1 MKCVNW
7 LTIILMKANKASS
20 HMKSRLKELNDA
32 LDSGAFIQARH
43 MLNHTLKPADTA
55 HLLESSP
62 PREREVLW
70 NLVNPELEGEVLQ
83 HLSDE
88 IQAEFVNQMNT
99 EELLQ
104 ATENLDTDHFADI
117 LQQLPKTVMQ
127 EVLNSLGQ
135 QDRERVEQVLSYPE
149 DTAGGLMNTD
159 VVSIRPD
166 ITIDAVLRYLRRHDT
181 MPDMTDNLFVVTRKD
196 RYMGL
201 LPLTSL
207 LVSDPNTLISDI
219 MDTEREAIPADLD
232 ETDVA
237 NLFERNDWVSAPV
250 INQEGRLVGRITIDD
265 VVDVIR
271 EEADHS
277 LMRMAG
283 LDEDEDTFAPV
294 VKTTRRRAVWLGINL
309 LTALFA
315 SMMIGLFQHT
325 IEQVVALAILMPIVA
340 SMGGV
345 AGSQALTLVIRG
357 QALGH
362 VEASNIGYLLNR
374 EIIVGALNGLLWAT
388 VVASIASWWF
398 SDLTIGFIIAIAM
411 IINLIVAAIF
421 GTSLPVILKA
431 MNIDPALAGGV
442 ILTTITDVVG
452 FCAFLGLATLFY
464 A

>member
-1 MKCVNW
+1 
-7 LTIILMKANKASS
+7 
-20 HMKSRLKELNDA
+20 MKSRLKELNDA

-43 MLNHTLKPADTA
+43 MLNHTLKPVDTA

-374 EIIVGALNGLLWAT
+374 EIIVGALNGLLWST

>member
-1 MKCVNW
+1 
-7 LTIILMKANKASS
+7 
-20 HMKSRLKELNDA
+20 MKSRLQELNDA

-43 MLNHTLKPADTA
+43 MLNHTLKPAHTA
-55 HLLESSP
+55 HLLKSSP

-70 NLVNPELEGEVLQ
+70 NLINPELEGEVLQ

-104 ATENLDTDHFADI
+104 ATENLDTDDFADI
-117 LQQLPKTVMQ
+117 LQQLPKKVLQ
-127 EVLNSLGQ
+127 EVLNSLRQ

-166 ITIDAVLRYLRRHDT
+166 LTIDAVLRYLRRHDT
-181 MPDMTDNLFVVTRKD
+181 IPEMTDNLFVVTRKD
-196 RYMGL
+196 SYIGL
-201 LPLTSL
+201 LPLTRL
-207 LVSDPNTLISDI
+207 LVSDPNTLISDV

-294 VKTTRRRAVWLGINL
+294 FKTAKRRAVWLGINL
-309 LTALFA
+309 LTALLA
-315 SMMIGLFQHT
+315 SMVIGLFQDT
-325 IEQVVALAILMPIVA
+325 IEKVVALAILMPIVA
-340 SMGGV
+340 SMGGI

-362 VEASNIGYLLNR
+362 VEHSNIGYLLNR
-374 EIIVGALNGLLWAT
+374 EVIVGALNGLLWAS

-398 SDLTIGFIIAIAM
+398 SDFTIGFIIAIAM
-411 IINLIVAAIF
+411 VINLVVAAIC

-464 A
+464 SQGI

>member
-1 MKCVNW
+1 
-7 LTIILMKANKASS
+7 
-20 HMKSRLKELNDA
+20 MKSRLKELNDA

-70 NLVNPELEGEVLQ
+70 NLVNPELEGEVLH

-181 MPDMTDNLFVVTRKD
+181 IPDMTDNLFVVTRKD

-219 MDTEREAIPADLD
+219 MDTERAAIPADLD

-315 SMMIGLFQHT
+315 SMMIGLFQDT

>member
-1 MKCVNW
+1 
-7 LTIILMKANKASS
+7 
-20 HMKSRLKELNDA
+20 MKSRLQELNDA

-43 MLNHTLKPADTA
+43 MLNHTLKPAHTA

-62 PREREVLW
+62 PREREILW
-70 NLVNPELEGEVLQ
+70 NLVDPELEGEVLQ
-83 HLSDE
+83 HLSYE

-117 LQQLPKTVMQ
+117 LQQLPTKVMQ

-135 QDRERVEQVLSYPE
+135 QDRERLEQALSYPE

-166 ITIDAVLRYLRRHDT
+166 LTIDAVLRYLRRHDT
-181 MPDMTDNLFVVTRKD
+181 IPEMTDNLFVVTRKD
-196 RYMGL
+196 SYIGL

-207 LVSDPNTLISDI
+207 LVSDPHTLVSEV

-250 INQEGRLVGRITIDD
+250 VNQEGRLVGRITIDD

-271 EEADHS
+271 EEVDHS

-294 VKTTRRRAVWLGINL
+294 LKTARRRAVWLGINL
-309 LTALFA
+309 LTALLA
-315 SMMIGLFQHT
+315 SMVIGLFQDT

-340 SMGGV
+340 SMGGI

-362 VEASNIGYLLNR
+362 VEQSNIGYLLNR
-374 EIIVGALNGLLWAT
+374 EIIVGVINGLLWAT

-398 SDLTIGFIIAIAM
+398 SDVTIGLIIAIAM
-411 IINLIVAAIF
+411 VINLVVAAIF

-464 A
+464 S

>member
-1 MKCVNW
+1 
-7 LTIILMKANKASS
+7 
-20 HMKSRLKELNDA
+20 MKSRLQELNDA

-43 MLNHTLKPADTA
+43 MLNHTLKPAHTA

-70 NLVNPELEGEVLQ
+70 NLINPELEGEVLQ

-104 ATENLDTDHFADI
+104 ATENLDTDDFADI
-117 LQQLPKTVMQ
+117 LQQLPKKVLQ
-127 EVLNSLGQ
+127 EVLNSLRQ

-166 ITIDAVLRYLRRHDT
+166 LTIDAVLRYLRRHDT
-181 MPDMTDNLFVVTRKD
+181 IPDMTDNLFVVTRKD
-196 RYMGL
+196 SYIGL
-201 LPLTSL
+201 LPLTRL
-207 LVSDPNTLISDI
+207 LVSDPNTLISDV

-237 NLFERNDWVSAPV
+237 NLFERNDWVSAPI

-294 VKTTRRRAVWLGINL
+294 LKTAKRRAVWLGINL
-309 LTALFA
+309 LTALLA
-315 SMMIGLFQHT
+315 SMVIGLFQDT
-325 IEQVVALAILMPIVA
+325 IEKVVALAILMPIVA
-340 SMGGV
+340 SMGGI

-362 VEASNIGYLLNR
+362 VEHSNIGYLLNR
-374 EIIVGALNGLLWAT
+374 EVIVGALNGLLWAT

-398 SDLTIGFIIAIAM
+398 SDFTIGFIIAIAM
-411 IINLIVAAIF
+411 VINLVVAAIC

-452 FCAFLGLATLFY
+452 FFAFLGLATIFY
-464 A
+464 SQGI

>member
-1 MKCVNW
+1 MI
-7 LTIILMKANKASS
+7 T
-20 HMKSRLKELNDA
+20 RLKEVNDA

-43 MLNHTLKPADTA
+43 MLNHTLKPAHTA

-62 PREREVLW
+62 PREREILW

-88 IQAEFVNQMNT
+88 VKAEFVNQMNT

-104 ATENLDTDHFADI
+104 ATENLDTDDFADI
-117 LQQLPKTVMQ
+117 LQQLPKKVMQ
-127 EVLNSLGQ
+127 EVLNSLGE

-166 ITIDAVLRYLRRHDT
+166 LTVDAVLRYLRRHDAI
-181 MPDMTDNLFVVTRKD
+181 PEMTDNLFVVTRKD
-196 RYMGL
+196 RYIGL
-201 LPLTSL
+201 LSLTSL
-207 LVSDPNTLISDI
+207 LVSGPNTLVSDV
-219 MDTEREAIPADLD
+219 MDTEREAIAAALD
-232 ETDVA
+232 ATDVA

-250 INQEGRLVGRITIDD
+250 VDHEGRLVGRITIDD
-265 VVDVIR
+265 VIDVIR
-271 EEADHS
+271 DEADHS

-283 LDEDEDTFAPV
+283 LDEDEDTFSPV
-294 VKTTRRRAVWLGINL
+294 LKTARRRAVWLGINL
-309 LTALFA
+309 VTALFA
-315 SMMIGLFQHT
+315 SMMIGLFQDT

-340 SMGGV
+340 SMGGI

-362 VEASNIGYLLNR
+362 VERSNIGYLLNR
-374 EIIVGALNGLLWAT
+374 EILVGAMNGLLWAT
-388 VVASIASWWF
+388 VVASIASYWF
-398 SDLTIGFIIAIAM
+398 NDITIGLIIAIAM

>member
-1 MKCVNW
+1 MI
-7 LTIILMKANKASS
+7 T
-20 HMKSRLKELNDA
+20 RLKEVNDA
-32 LDSGAFIQARH
+32 LDSCAFIQARH
-43 MLNHTLKPADTA
+43 MLNHTLKPAHTA

-62 PREREVLW
+62 PREREILW

-88 IQAEFVNQMNT
+88 VQAEFVNQMNT

-104 ATENLDTDHFADI
+104 ATENLDTDDFADI
-117 LQQLPKTVMQ
+117 LQQLPKKVMQ
-127 EVLNSLGQ
+127 EVLNSLGE

-166 ITIDAVLRYLRRHDT
+166 LTVDAVLRYLRRHDAI
-181 MPDMTDNLFVVTRKD
+181 PEMTDNLFVVTRKD
-196 RYMGL
+196 RYIGL
-201 LPLTSL
+201 LSLTSL
-207 LVSDPNTLISDI
+207 LVSGPNTLVSDV
-219 MDTEREAIPADLD
+219 MDTEREAIAAALD
-232 ETDVA
+232 ATDVA

-250 INQEGRLVGRITIDD
+250 VDHEGRLVGRITIDD
-265 VVDVIR
+265 VIDVIR
-271 EEADHS
+271 DEADHS

-283 LDEDEDTFAPV
+283 LDEDEDTFSPV
-294 VKTTRRRAVWLGINL
+294 LKTARRRAVWLGINL
-309 LTALFA
+309 VTALFA
-315 SMMIGLFQHT
+315 SMMIGLFQDT

-340 SMGGV
+340 SMGGI

-362 VEASNIGYLLNR
+362 VERSNIGYLLNR
-374 EIIVGALNGLLWAT
+374 EILVGAMNGLLWAT
-388 VVASIASWWF
+388 VVASIASYWF
-398 SDLTIGFIIAIAM
+398 NDITIGLIIAIAM

>member
-1 MKCVNW
+1 
-7 LTIILMKANKASS
+7 
-20 HMKSRLKELNDA
+20 MKSRLQELNDA

-43 MLNHTLKPADTA
+43 MLNHTLKPAHTA
-55 HLLESSP
+55 HLLKSSP

-70 NLVNPELEGEVLQ
+70 NLINPELEGEVLH

-104 ATENLDTDHFADI
+104 ATENLDTDDFADI
-117 LQQLPKTVMQ
+117 LQQLPKKVLQ
-127 EVLNSLGQ
+127 EVLNSLRQ

-166 ITIDAVLRYLRRHDT
+166 LTIDAVLRYLRRHDT
-181 MPDMTDNLFVVTRKD
+181 IPEMTDNLFVVTRKD
-196 RYMGL
+196 NYIGL
-201 LPLTSL
+201 LPLTRL
-207 LVSDPNTLISDI
+207 LVSDPNTLISDV
-219 MDTEREAIPADLD
+219 MDTEREAITADLD

-294 VKTTRRRAVWLGINL
+294 LKTAKRRAVWLGINL
-309 LTALFA
+309 LTALLA
-315 SMMIGLFQHT
+315 SMVIGLFQDT
-325 IEQVVALAILMPIVA
+325 IEKVVALAILMPIVA
-340 SMGGV
+340 SLGGI

-362 VEASNIGYLLNR
+362 VEHSNIGYLLNR
-374 EIIVGALNGLLWAT
+374 EVIVGALNGLLWAT

-398 SDLTIGFIIAIAM
+398 SDFTIGFIIAIAM
-411 IINLIVAAIF
+411 VINLVVAAIC

-464 A
+464 SQGI

>member
-1 MKCVNW
+1 
-7 LTIILMKANKASS
+7 
-20 HMKSRLKELNDA
+20 
-32 LDSGAFIQARH
+32 
-43 MLNHTLKPADTA
+43 
-55 HLLESSP
+55 
-62 PREREVLW
+62 
-70 NLVNPELEGEVLQ
+70 LVNPELEGEVLH

-104 ATENLDTDHFADI
+104 ATENLDTDDFADI
-117 LQQLPKTVMQ
+117 LQQLPKKVMQ
-127 EVLNSLGQ
+127 EVLNSLRQ
-135 QDRERVEQVLSYPE
+135 QDRERLEQVLSYPE

-166 ITIDAVLRYLRRHDT
+166 LTIDAVLRYLRRHET
-181 MPDMTDNLFVVTRKD
+181 IPEMTDNLFVVTRKD
-196 RYMGL
+196 RYIGL
-201 LPLTSL
+201 LPLTTL
-207 LVSDPNTLISDI
+207 LVSDPNTLILDV

-250 INQEGRLVGRITIDD
+250 VNQEGRLVGRITIDD

-283 LDEDEDTFAPV
+283 LDDDEDTFAPV
-294 VKTTRRRAVWLGINL
+294 VKTAKRRAVWLGINL
-309 LTALFA
+309 LTALLA
-315 SMMIGLFQHT
+315 SMVIGLFQHT

-340 SMGGV
+340 SMGGI

-362 VEASNIGYLLNR
+362 VERSNIGYLLNR
-374 EIIVGALNGLLWAT
+374 EIIVGTINGLLWAT

-411 IINLIVAAIF
+411 VINLIVAAIC

>member
-1 MKCVNW
+1 
-7 LTIILMKANKASS
+7 
-20 HMKSRLKELNDA
+20 MKSRLKELNDA

-250 INQEGRLVGRITIDD
+250 TNQEGRLVGRITIDD

-398 SDLTIGFIIAIAM
+398 SDLTIGLIIAIAM

>member
-1 MKCVNW
+1 M
-7 LTIILMKANKASS
+7 
-20 HMKSRLKELNDA
+20 
-32 LDSGAFIQARH
+32 
-43 MLNHTLKPADTA
+43 
-55 HLLESSP
+55 
-62 PREREVLW
+62 LW
-70 NLVNPELEGEVLQ
+70 NLINPELEGEVLQ

-104 ATENLDTDHFADI
+104 ATENLDTDDFADI
-117 LQQLPKTVMQ
+117 LQQLPKKVLQ
-127 EVLNSLGQ
+127 EVLNSLRQ

-166 ITIDAVLRYLRRHDT
+166 LTIDAVLRYLRRHDT
-181 MPDMTDNLFVVTRKD
+181 IPEMTDNLFVVTRKD
-196 RYMGL
+196 SYIGL
-201 LPLTSL
+201 LPLTRL
-207 LVSDPNTLISDI
+207 LVSDPNTLISDV

-294 VKTTRRRAVWLGINL
+294 LKTAKRRAVWLGINL
-309 LTALFA
+309 LTALLA
-315 SMMIGLFQHT
+315 SMVIGLFQDT
-325 IEQVVALAILMPIVA
+325 IEKVVALAILMPIVA
-340 SMGGV
+340 SMGGI

-362 VEASNIGYLLNR
+362 VEHSNIGYLLNR
-374 EIIVGALNGLLWAT
+374 EVIVGALNGLLWAS

-398 SDLTIGFIIAIAM
+398 SDFTIGFIIAIAM
-411 IINLIVAAIF
+411 VINLVVAAIC

-464 A
+464 SQGI

>member
-1 MKCVNW
+1 ME
-7 LTIILMKANKASS
+7 
-20 HMKSRLKELNDA
+20 SRLKELNDA

-43 MLNHTLKPADTA
+43 MLNHTLKPAHTA

-83 HLSDE
+83 HLNDE

-99 EELLQ
+99 DELLQ
-104 ATENLDTDHFADI
+104 ATVNLDTDDFADI
-117 LQQLPKTVMQ
+117 LQQLPKKVMQ
-127 EVLNSLGQ
+127 EVLDRLGQ
-135 QDRERVEQVLSYPE
+135 QDRDRLEQVLSYPE

-166 ITIDAVLRYLRRHDT
+166 LTVDAVLRYLRRHDR
-181 MPDMTDNLFVVTRKD
+181 MPEMTDNLFVVTRKD
-196 RYMGL
+196 RYIGL
-201 LPLTSL
+201 LPVTSM
-207 LVSDPNTLISDI
+207 LVSDPHTLVTDI

-232 ETDVA
+232 EMDVA
-237 NLFERNDWVSAPV
+237 NLFERHDWVSAPV
-250 INQEGRLVGRITIDD
+250 VNEEGRLLGRITIDD

-271 EEADHS
+271 EDADHS

-283 LDEDEDTFAPV
+283 LDDDEDTFAPV
-294 VKTTRRRAVWLGINL
+294 LKTSKRRAVWLGINL

-315 SMMIGLFQHT
+315 SMMIGLFQDT
-325 IEQVVALAILMPIVA
+325 IEKVVALAILMPIVA
-340 SMGGV
+340 SMGGI

-362 VEASNIGYLLNR
+362 VERSNIGYLINR
-374 EIIVGALNGLLWAT
+374 EVIVGTINGILWAL

-398 SDLTIGFIIAIAM
+398 ADLTIGLIIAIAM
-411 IINLIVAAIF
+411 IINLVVAAIC
-421 GTSLPVILKA
+421 GTSLPIILKA
-431 MNIDPALAGGV
+431 INIDPALAGGV

-452 FCAFLGLATLFY
+452 FCAFLGLATLIY

>member
-1 MKCVNW
+1 
-7 LTIILMKANKASS
+7 
-20 HMKSRLKELNDA
+20 MKSRLQELNDA

-43 MLNHTLKPADTA
+43 MLNHTLKPAHTA
-55 HLLESSP
+55 HLLKSSP

-70 NLVNPELEGEVLQ
+70 NLINPELEGEVLQ

-104 ATENLDTDHFADI
+104 ATENLDTDDFADI
-117 LQQLPKTVMQ
+117 LQQLPKKVLQ
-127 EVLNSLGQ
+127 EVLNSLRQ

-166 ITIDAVLRYLRRHDT
+166 LTIDAVLRYLRRHDT
-181 MPDMTDNLFVVTRKD
+181 IPEMTDNLFVVTRKD
-196 RYMGL
+196 SYIGL
-201 LPLTSL
+201 LPLTRL
-207 LVSDPNTLISDI
+207 LVSDPNTLISDV

-294 VKTTRRRAVWLGINL
+294 LKTAKRRAVWLGINL
-309 LTALFA
+309 LTALLA
-315 SMMIGLFQHT
+315 SMVIGLFQDT
-325 IEQVVALAILMPIVA
+325 IEKVVALAILMPIVA
-340 SMGGV
+340 SMGGI

-362 VEASNIGYLLNR
+362 VEHSNIGYLLNR
-374 EIIVGALNGLLWAT
+374 EVIVGALNGLLWAS

-398 SDLTIGFIIAIAM
+398 SDFTIGFIIAIAM
-411 IINLIVAAIF
+411 VINLVVAAIC

-464 A
+464 SQGI

>member
-1 MKCVNW
+1 
-7 LTIILMKANKASS
+7 
-20 HMKSRLKELNDA
+20 MKSRLQELNDA

-43 MLNHTLKPADTA
+43 MLNHTLNPAHTA

-70 NLVNPELEGEVLQ
+70 NLINPELEGEVLQ

-104 ATENLDTDHFADI
+104 ATENLDTDDFADI
-117 LQQLPKTVMQ
+117 LQQLPKKVLQ
-127 EVLNSLGQ
+127 EVLNSLRQ

-166 ITIDAVLRYLRRHDT
+166 LTIDAVLRYLRRHDT
-181 MPDMTDNLFVVTRKD
+181 IPEMTDNLFVVTRKD
-196 RYMGL
+196 NYIGL
-201 LPLTSL
+201 LPLTRL
-207 LVSDPNTLISDI
+207 LVSDPNTLISDV
-219 MDTEREAIPADLD
+219 MDTEREAITADLD

-294 VKTTRRRAVWLGINL
+294 LKTAKRRAVWLGINL
-309 LTALFA
+309 LTALLA
-315 SMMIGLFQHT
+315 SMVIGLFQDT
-325 IEQVVALAILMPIVA
+325 IEKVVALAILMPIVA
-340 SMGGV
+340 SMGGI

-362 VEASNIGYLLNR
+362 VEHSNIGYLLNR
-374 EIIVGALNGLLWAT
+374 EVIVGALNGLLWAT

-398 SDLTIGFIIAIAM
+398 SDFTIGFIIAIAM
-411 IINLIVAAIF
+411 VINLVVAAIC

-464 A
+464 SQGI

>member
-1 MKCVNW
+1 ME
-7 LTIILMKANKASS
+7 
-20 HMKSRLKELNDA
+20 SRLKELNDA

-43 MLNHTLKPADTA
+43 MLNHTLKPAHTA

-104 ATENLDTDHFADI
+104 ATEHLDTDDFADI
-117 LQQLPKTVMQ
+117 LQQLPKKVMR
-127 EVLNSLGQ
+127 EVLNRLGQ
-135 QDRERVEQVLSYPE
+135 QDRERLERVLSYPE

-166 ITIDAVLRYLRRHDT
+166 ITVDAVLRYLRRHDS
-181 MPDMTDNLFVVTRKD
+181 MPEMTDNLFVVTRKD
-196 RYMGL
+196 RYIGL
-201 LPLTSL
+201 LPVTSM
-207 LVSDPNTLISDI
+207 LVSDPNTLVSDI
-219 MDTEREAIPADLD
+219 MDTEREAIAADLD
-232 ETDVA
+232 EADVA

-250 INQEGRLVGRITIDD
+250 ISEEGKLLGRITIDD

-294 VKTTRRRAVWLGINL
+294 LKTSKRRAVWLGINL
-309 LTALFA
+309 LTALLA
-315 SMMIGLFQHT
+315 SMVIGLFQDT
-325 IEQVVALAILMPIVA
+325 IEKVVALAILMPIVA
-340 SMGGV
+340 SMGGI

-362 VEASNIGYLLNR
+362 VERSNIGYLLNR
-374 EIIVGALNGLLWAT
+374 EIIVGAINGIIWAA

-398 SDLTIGFIIAIAM
+398 DDNAIGVIIAIAM
-411 IINLIVAAIF
+411 IINILVAAVC

-431 MNIDPALAGGV
+431 MNIDPALAGSV

>member
-1 MKCVNW
+1 
-7 LTIILMKANKASS
+7 
-20 HMKSRLKELNDA
+20 MKSRLKELNDA

>member
-1 MKCVNW
+1 VE
-7 LTIILMKANKASS
+7 
-20 HMKSRLKELNDA
+20 SRLKELNDA

-43 MLNHTLKPADTA
+43 MLNHTLKPAHTA

-88 IQAEFVNQMNT
+88 IQAEFVSQMNT
-99 EELLQ
+99 DELLQ
-104 ATENLDTDHFADI
+104 ATENLDTDDFADI
-117 LQQLPKTVMQ
+117 LQQLPKKVMR
-127 EVLNSLGQ
+127 EVLNRLGQ
-135 QDRERVEQVLSYPE
+135 QDRDRVEQVLSYPE

-159 VVSIRPD
+159 VISLRAD
-166 ITIDAVLRYLRRHDT
+166 ITVDAVLRYLRRHDVL
-181 MPDMTDNLFVVTRKD
+181 PEATDNLFVVSRKD
-196 RYMGL
+196 LYIGL
-201 LPLTSL
+201 LPVTSI
-207 LVSDPNTLISDI
+207 LVSDPHVFIRDI
-219 MDTEREAIPADLD
+219 MDTEREAIHADLD
-232 ETDVA
+232 EMDVA

-250 INQEGRLVGRITIDD
+250 VNEEGLLLGRITIDD

-277 LMRMAG
+277 LLRMAG

-294 VKTTRRRAVWLGINL
+294 IKTARRRAVWLGINL

-315 SMMIGLFQHT
+315 SMMIGLFQDT

-340 SMGGV
+340 SMGGI

-362 VEASNIGYLLNR
+362 VERSNIGYLLNR
-374 EIIVGALNGLLWAT
+374 EIIVGAFNGVLWAT

-398 SDLTIGFIIAIAM
+398 NDTTIGLIIAIAM
-411 IINLIVAAIF
+411 VINIVVAAIC
-421 GTSLPVILKA
+421 GTS
-431 MNIDPALAGGV
+431 
-442 ILTTITDVVG
+442 
-452 FCAFLGLATLFY
+452 
-464 A
+464 

>member
-1 MKCVNW
+1 
-7 LTIILMKANKASS
+7 
-20 HMKSRLKELNDA
+20 MKSRLQELNDA

-43 MLNHTLKPADTA
+43 MLNHTLKPAHTA

-62 PREREVLW
+62 PREREILW
-70 NLVNPELEGEVLQ
+70 NLVDPELEGEVLQ
-83 HLSDE
+83 HLSYE

-117 LQQLPKTVMQ
+117 LQQLPTKVMQ

-135 QDRERVEQVLSYPE
+135 QDRERLEQALSYPE

-166 ITIDAVLRYLRRHDT
+166 LTIDAVLRYLRRHDT
-181 MPDMTDNLFVVTRKD
+181 IPEMTDNLFVVTRKD
-196 RYMGL
+196 NYIGL

-207 LVSDPNTLISDI
+207 LVSDPNTLISEV
-219 MDTEREAIPADLD
+219 MDTEREAIPADLN

-250 INQEGRLVGRITIDD
+250 VNQEGRLVGRITIDD

-271 EEADHS
+271 EEVDHS

-294 VKTTRRRAVWLGINL
+294 LKTARRRAVWLGINL
-309 LTALFA
+309 LTALLA
-315 SMMIGLFQHT
+315 SMVIGLFQDT

-340 SMGGV
+340 SMGGI

-362 VEASNIGYLLNR
+362 VEQSNIGYLLNR
-374 EIIVGALNGLLWAT
+374 EIIVGVINGLLWAT

-398 SDLTIGFIIAIAM
+398 SDFTIGFIIAIAM
-411 IINLIVAAIF
+411 VINLVVAAIF

-464 A
+464 S

>member
-1 MKCVNW
+1 
-7 LTIILMKANKASS
+7 
-20 HMKSRLKELNDA
+20 MKSRLQELNDA

-43 MLNHTLKPADTA
+43 MLNHTLKPAHTA
-55 HLLESSP
+55 HLLKSSP

-70 NLVNPELEGEVLQ
+70 NLINPELEGEVLQ

-104 ATENLDTDHFADI
+104 ATENLDTDDFADI
-117 LQQLPKTVMQ
+117 LQQLPKKVLQ
-127 EVLNSLGQ
+127 EVLNSLRQ

-166 ITIDAVLRYLRRHDT
+166 LTIDAVLRYLRRHDT
-181 MPDMTDNLFVVTRKD
+181 IPEMTDNLFVVTRKD
-196 RYMGL
+196 SYIGL
-201 LPLTSL
+201 LPLTRL
-207 LVSDPNTLISDI
+207 LVSDPNTLISDV

-294 VKTTRRRAVWLGINL
+294 FKTAKRRAVWLGINL
-309 LTALFA
+309 LTALLA
-315 SMMIGLFQHT
+315 SMVIGLFQDT
-325 IEQVVALAILMPIVA
+325 IEKVVALAILMPIVA
-340 SMGGV
+340 SMGGI

-362 VEASNIGYLLNR
+362 VEHSNIGYLLNR
-374 EIIVGALNGLLWAT
+374 EVIVGALNGLLWAT

-398 SDLTIGFIIAIAM
+398 SDFTIGFIIAIAM
-411 IINLIVAAIF
+411 VINLVVAAIC

-464 A
+464 S